1 MSTSTNFTI
10 PFMAE
15 NQANGYVLF
24 NGAVTTL
31 DQYLGALY
39 ATSTKTATYAMAAT
53 DGVILTNQGAAITI
67 TLPPTAGVKTGQ
79 YFGIQ
84 DISGVAQTYNVT
96 IAVPAGA
103 YLDGVLNGTTS
114 IKIAGGGTGFHYDG
128 TGYRTFQAIDTRVKR
143 KENVRLIAGSTPGAG
158 AQVAEYV
165 LPLGTDGASVTW
177 VVKRIFFRVQTAGGA
192 PQATVEKYTGTGAFA
207 ATTVGSVTLG
217 SGAYE
222 GSQTSAFTTSTLTSG
237 DKVRLNATTLA
248 TAANWSV
255 MLELQEL

>member
-1 MSTSTNFTI
+1 
-10 PFMAE
+10 MAE
-15 NQANGYVLF
+15 NQANGYTLF
-24 NGAVTTL
+24 NGAVGTL
-31 DQYLGALY
+31 DQYLGSLY
-39 ATSTKTATYAMAAT
+39 ATATKTSTYAMAAT
-53 DGVILTNQGAAITI
+53 DGLILTNQGAAITI
-67 TLPPTAGVKTGQ
+67 TLPPVAGVKAGQ
-79 YFGIQ
+79 YFAIQ
-84 DISGVAQTYNVT
+84 DISGTAQTNPVT
-96 IAVPAGA
+96 IAVPTGVA
-103 YLDGVLNGTTS
+103 LDGVTNGAAT
-114 IKIAGGGTGFHYDG
+114 IKVAGGATCFHYDG

-143 KENVRLIAGSTPGAG
+143 RENVRLIAGVTPGAG

-207 ATTVGSVTLG
+207 ATTVGSVTLA
-217 SGAYE
+217 SGANE